1 MSALPPAPTSQS
13 VIEPGDRLQRKLRH
27 ILQADDFPALS
38 KLFTETMALSPDN
51 DASSQRLAN
60 LVLRDYG
67 LTVKVIRTANTI
79 QYNRTGKPIRSATH
93 AMLLLGSRT
102 VRDLATTLILFE
114 HYHRKSPG
122 LKELMLL
129 SMLTATHARELA
141 ARLGIPEPEEVH
153 LCGMFRNLGEVLVA
167 AHFPQDYA
175 RILEA
180 FRNARANAGP
190 NVGPIAEANAMQTAA
205 LNVLGFTYED
215 LGAAVAR
222 HWGMPE
228 TVGEAMRMS
237 ASAANRQIA
246 AVVAF
251 SHELT
256 TAIYRDDVTRGPLRV
271 AEAARRHC
279 AALGIQHE
287 VVGEVLEIAVKE
299 TKDVFATARVSLD
312 DLRLRTQ
319 TANALRALCAG
330 DGNAGDP
337 STAVAETPAELRQ
350 RLVQEAESAL
360 DPERGYGLE
369 AVVLILLE
377 SLMRGGPFD
386 RVVFAIT
393 NAERTMVEA
402 RLGLGEGTDQLI
414 PRLRVSTRSAPVS
427 LALEW
432 RRVAMRTVERA
443 LTGEEAKW
451 CASVGA
457 TAFGVAPLMV
467 DGKLVGCLYADCV
480 STRQAAQG
488 AATFLET
495 VAGLTSR
502 AIASRR
508 SAERAA
514 EQRRAEP
521 RPAEVHPAPPRGVS
535 ASDRA
540 AAVLRVL
547 KGEAPAAVA
556 AACGVAESELDEW
569 RLAFLSGAVKGLG
582 G

>member
-1 MSALPPAPTSQS
+1 MTVPARAI
-13 VIEPGDRLQRKLRH
+13 VEPGDPLQRRLRH
-27 ILQADDFPALS
+27 ILQGDDFPALS
-38 KLFTETMALSPDN
+38 KLFTETMAVN
-51 DASSQRLAN
+51 DDTDTSSQRLAN

-102 VRDLATTLILFE
+102 VRDLATSLILFD
-114 HYHRKSPG
+114 HYQRKSPG

-141 ARLGIPEPEEVH
+141 VRLGLPEPEEVH

-175 RILEA
+175 LILGK
-180 FRNARANAGP
+180 FRDARASVLPNAGP
-190 NVGPIAEANAMQTAA
+190 LADALVMQTAA

-215 LGAAVAR
+215 LGSAVAR

-228 TVGEAMRMS
+228 TVSEAIRMS
-237 ASAANRQIA
+237 AAAANRRIV

-251 SHELT
+251 AHELT
-256 TAIYRDDVTRGPLRV
+256 SAIYRDDVTRGPLRV

-279 AALGIQHE
+279 IALGIAHE
-287 VVGEVLEIAVKE
+287 VVGEVLELAVKE
-299 TKDVFATARVSLD
+299 TKDVFSTARVSFD

-319 TANALRALCAG
+319 TASALRALGGGVA
-330 DGNAGDP
+330 DGG
-337 STAVAETPAELRQ
+337 TADQSSPVAETVAELRQ
-350 RLVQEAESAL
+350 RLVMETESAL
-360 DPERGYGLE
+360 APERGFGLE
-369 AVVLILLE
+369 AVVLVLLE
-377 SLMRGGPFD
+377 SLLRGGPFS

-402 RLGLGEGTDQLI
+402 RLGLGDGADQLVK
-414 PRLRVSTRSAPVS
+414 RLRVSTRAAPVS

-443 LTGEEAKW
+443 LTGEEARW
-451 CASVGA
+451 CATVGA
-457 TAFGVAPLMV
+457 AAFGVAPLMV

-480 STRQAAQG
+480 GRQVAQG

-495 VAGLTSR
+495 IAGLASR
-502 AIASRR
+502 AIAAR
-508 SAERAA
+508 
-514 EQRRAEP
+514 
-521 RPAEVHPAPPRGVS
+521 RPAATPPSSR
-535 ASDRA
+535 
-540 AAVLRVL
+540 
-547 KGEAPAAVA
+547 
-556 AACGVAESELDEW
+556 
-569 RLAFLSGAVKGLG
+569 
-582 G
+582 

>member
-1 MSALPPAPTSQS
+1 MSVPARA
-13 VIEPGDRLQRKLRH
+13 VVEPGDPLQRRLRS
-27 ILQADDFPALS
+27 ILQGDDFPALS
-38 KLFTETMALSPDN
+38 KLFTETMALSADT

-60 LVLRDYG
+60 LVLSDYG

-102 VRDLATTLILFE
+102 VRDLATSLILFD

-141 ARLGIPEPEEVH
+141 LHLGIPEPEEVH

-167 AHFPQDYA
+167 AHFPRDYA
-175 RILEA
+175 LILEK
-180 FRNARANAGP
+180 FRDARASATP
-190 NVGPIAEANAMQTAA
+190 NVGAAAEALAMQHAA

-215 LGAAVAR
+215 LGSAVAR

-237 ASAANRQIA
+237 AAAANRQIV

-256 TAIYRDDVTRGPLRV
+256 SAIYRDDVTRGRLRV

-279 AALGIQHE
+279 TALGIPHE
-287 VVGEVLEIAVKE
+287 VVGEVLEVAVKE
-299 TKDVFATARVSLD
+299 TKEVFATARVSLD

-319 TANALRALCAG
+319 TANALRALGGSAG
-330 DGNAGDP
+330 DGTTGDQSAG
-337 STAVAETPAELRQ
+337 VAETTAELRQ

-360 DPERGYGLE
+360 APERGYGLE

-377 SLMRGGPFD
+377 SLLRGGSFD

-393 NAERTMVEA
+393 NAERTMVEG
-402 RLGLGEGTDQLI
+402 RLGLGEGADQLV
-414 PRLRVSTRSAPVS
+414 PKLRVSTRSAPVS

-451 CASVGA
+451 CAMVGA

-480 STRQAAQG
+480 GTRQAAQG

-495 VAGLTSR
+495 VAGLASR

-508 SAERAA
+508 SAERAGD
-514 EQRRAEP
+514 
-521 RPAEVHPAPPRGVS
+521 RPAERTPERTPERQAHPAPS
-535 ASDRA
+535 ATDRA

-547 KGEAPAAVA
+547 KGEPAAVVA
-556 AACGVAESELDEW
+556 TECGVSESELDGW
-569 RLAFLSGAVKGLG
+569 RRVFLEGAVKGLG
-582 G
+582 A